1 MTAAPHH
8 APAVLAHIN
17 YWWAGL
23 LLLRSR
29 VQTLR
34 IVWLGH
40 WRRLRCQNG
49 LEANRER
56 SAGAI

>member
-1 MTAAPHH
+1 MTSAPIH
-8 APAVLAHIN
+8 APNVLARIN

-34 IVWLGH
+34 MVWLGH
-40 WRRLRCQNG
+40 WRRLRCQNR

-56 SAGAI
+56 SADAI